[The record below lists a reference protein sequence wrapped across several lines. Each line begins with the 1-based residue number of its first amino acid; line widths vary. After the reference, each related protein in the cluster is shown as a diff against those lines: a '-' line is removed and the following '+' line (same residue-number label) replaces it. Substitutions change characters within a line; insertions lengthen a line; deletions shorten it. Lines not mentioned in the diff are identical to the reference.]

1 MINSIYF
8 KLVCL
13 FILLFVI
20 CYSAEMFVN
29 KYAYEKGKPINKVKI
44 PDIIQES
51 IPIVRNLDVVSDLFT
66 SLFSFIFIVI
76 FIING
81 KYRYIILY
89 FFVLLL
95 MRLVTFIYF
104 VSTTLPDSSKKC
116 KYGADFFKTTMNM
129 GSCNNLGISGHFINI
144 VFQLGLIYR
153 YYGPKYWLLYF
164 IVYVLAFMLICA
176 SRNHY
181 TIDCITSTFVGLFFI
196 YEIDNIQKGLNFV
209 LGKKY
214 FNL

>member
-20 CYSAEMFVN
+20 SYFVERVVN
-29 KYAYEKGKPINKVKI
+29 KYSYENGKPINKVKI
-44 PDIIQES
+44 PDIIQGS
-51 IPIVRNLDVVSDLFT
+51 IPLVRNLDVVSDLFT

-129 GSCNNLGISGHFINI
+129 GSCNNLGISGHFINV

-164 IVYVLAFMLICA
+164 IVYILAFMLICE

-181 TIDCITSTFVGLFFI
+181 TIDCLTSTFVGLFFI
-196 YEIDNIQKGLNFV
+196 YEINNIQKGVNFLV
-209 LGKKY
+209 GEKY

>member
-1 MINSIYF
+1 
-8 KLVCL
+8 
-13 FILLFVI
+13 
-20 CYSAEMFVN
+20 VN
-29 KYAYEKGKPINKVKI
+29 KYSYEKGAPINKVKI

-51 IPIVRNLDVVSDLFT
+51 VPIVRNLDVVSDLYISF
-66 SLFSFIFIVI
+66 FMFIFFII

-81 KYRYIILY
+81 KYQYIIFY
-89 FFVLLL
+89 FFVFLL
-95 MRLVTFIYF
+95 MRLVTYIYF
-104 VSTTLPDSSKKC
+104 VSTTLPDSSKTC
-116 KYGADFFKTTMNM
+116 KFGSNFFESALSM

-153 YYGPKYWLLYF
+153 CYGSAYWLLYV
-164 IVYVLAFMLICA
+164 IAYVLGFTLICA

-181 TIDCITSTFVGLFFI
+181 TIDCITSTFVALFFI
-196 YEIDNIQKGLNFV
+196 YEIDNIQKGINFI

>member
-1 MINSIYF
+1 MIKNTYF
-8 KLVCL
+8 KIACALIILFMVCC
-13 FILLFVI
+13 FI
-20 CYSAEMFVN
+20 EKKVN
-29 KYAYEKGKPINKVKI
+29 KYSYEKGKAINKVKI

-51 IPIVRNLDVVSDLFT
+51 IPIVRNLDVVSDLFI
-66 SLFSFIFIVI
+66 SFFMFIFVVI

-81 KYRYIILY
+81 KYQYIIFY
-89 FFVLLL
+89 FFVFLL
-95 MRLVTFIYF
+95 MRLITFIYF
-104 VSTTLPDSSKKC
+104 VSTTLPDSSKTC
-116 KYGADFFKTTMNM
+116 TYGSDIFKTVLNM

-153 YYGPKYWLLYF
+153 CYGSAYWLLY
-164 IVYVLAFMLICA
+164 ITVYILGFMLICA

-196 YEIDNIQKGLNFV
+196 YEIDNIQKGLNYIV
-209 LGKKY
+209 GKKY

>member
-1 MINSIYF
+1 VE
-8 KLVCL
+8 KV
-13 FILLFVI
+13 
-20 CYSAEMFVN
+20 VN
-29 KYAYEKGKPINKVKI
+29 KYSYEKGKPINKVKI

-51 IPIVRNLDVVSDLFT
+51 IPIIRNLDVVSDLF
-66 SLFSFIFIVI
+66 SSFSSFVFLII

-81 KYRYIILY
+81 KYQYIILY
-89 FFVLLL
+89 FFVFLL

-129 GSCNNLGISGHFINI
+129 GSCNNLGISIHFINV

-164 IVYVLAFMLICA
+164 IVYILGFMLICA

-196 YEIDNIQKGLNFV
+196 YEINNIQKGLNY
-209 LGKKY
+209 LIGKKY
-214 FNL
+214 FNV

>member
-1 MINSIYF
+1 MENNS
-8 KLVCL
+8 
-13 FILLFVI
+13 
-20 CYSAEMFVN
+20 VN
-29 KYAYEKGKPINKVKI
+29 NSLITPENTSKI
-44 PDIIQES
+44 S
-51 IPIVRNLDVVSDLFT
+51 NT
-66 SLFSFIFIVI
+66 SFWVFIVI
-76 FIING
+76 FLING

-116 KYGADFFKTTMNM
+116 KYGADFFKTLMNM
-129 GSCNNLGISGHFINI
+129 GSCNNLGISVHFINV
-144 VFQLGLIYR
+144 VFQLGLICR

-164 IVYVLAFMLICA
+164 IVYILAFMLICA

-181 TIDCITSTFVGLFFI
+181 TIDCLTSTFVGLFFI
-196 YEIDNIQKGLNFV
+196 YEINNIQKGLNY
-209 LGKKY
+209 LIGEKY